1 MVPES
6 EMLCD
11 RPDDG
16 AFGENCGRVLEPCTG
31 KAIESSEIRGMF
43 CGILED
49 KNAESNVD
57 NGGLACKLQGEAK
70 TLLELCD
77 YSIKT
82 HGIATF
88 CALLGQ
94 WMLVS

>member
-16 AFGENCGRVLEPCTG
+16 AIGENCGRVLEPCAG
-31 KAIESSEIRGMF
+31 KAVEFSEIRRMF

-57 NGGLACKLQGEAK
+57 NGGLACKLQGGSK
-70 TLLELCD
+70 D
-77 YSIKT
+77 SIGT
-82 HGIATF
+82 
-88 CALLGQ
+88 
-94 WMLVS
+94 M